1 MKFLVL
7 LSGIFISGVCVTF
20 FMYPSL
26 VEELIKWVGKK
37 RNLITIVLIRLV
49 NGGILMMGAETT
61 RLPTLIWWLG
71 VLFIAAAILLLVF
84 PADTIKRMT
93 GVWLDRSPLVI
104 RAWVTLPLAIGVLV
118 IYSVL

>member
-37 RNLITIVLIRLV
+37 RNLMTIVLIRLV
-49 NGGILMMGAETT
+49 NGSILMMGADTT
-61 RLPTLIWWLG
+61 HFPTLIWWLG

-93 GVWLDRSPLVI
+93 GVWLDRSALVI
-104 RAWVTLPLAIGVLV
+104 RAWVALPLAIGILI

>member
-37 RNLITIVLIRLV
+37 RNLMTIVLIRLV
-49 NGGILMMGAETT
+49 NGSILMMGADTT

-93 GVWLDRSPLVI
+93 GVWLDRSALVI
-104 RAWVTLPLAIGVLV
+104 RAWVALPLAIGILV

>member
-37 RNLITIVLIRLV
+37 RNLMTIVLIRLV
-49 NGGILMMGAETT
+49 NGSILMMGADTT
-61 RLPTLIWWLG
+61 HFPTLIWWLG

-93 GVWLDRSPLVI
+93 RVWLDRSALVI
-104 RAWVTLPLAIGVLV
+104 RAWVALPLAIGILV